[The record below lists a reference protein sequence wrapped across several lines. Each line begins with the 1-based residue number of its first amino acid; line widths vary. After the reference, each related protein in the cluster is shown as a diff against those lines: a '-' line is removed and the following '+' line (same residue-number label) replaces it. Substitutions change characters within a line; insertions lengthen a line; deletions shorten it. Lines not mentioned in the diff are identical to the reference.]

1 MLKKYLAC
9 KHIIYNE
16 KNEEKLK
23 LKRAKITKSDA
34 IRFEKGNVH
43 EREYFELLKKK
54 YSKIKNIKNLKNVNK
69 FQETLKAMKS
79 GYEVIYGG
87 WLESG
92 KWAGEFDF
100 LEINKNLKSTLGNYS
115 YEVID
120 TKNSSKIK
128 SDHIYQTGVYCDLL
142 KEAQGVLPE
151 NFYILLKNKKK
162 EKVKLNEINEVFKS
176 HKISYEK
183 FLKNGVKETKPE
195 KCSFCSLCDWE
206 NECAKEWKGKRHLN
220 QINGMNK
227 KNIKR
232 FYNSKIKTIDHLA
245 KIDPEI
251 KIVGLRD
258 EVKKKRIAQAKLQL
272 EYEKTGELKFEYIK
286 ENLNLRRGFNILP
299 QPSKCDLFFDLESV
313 PDYVIENKLEY
324 LFGIYYEEN
333 GVYPGSLG
341 VLVSDYLA
349 EIPNDPYTTLQS
361 KSSHVEELVD
371 WFYAFDSEN
380 NQVTFYPYSHTDLVL
395 AW

>member
-1 MLKKYLAC
+1 M
-9 KHIIYNE
+9 IIYNE

-87 WLESG
+87 WFESG

-151 NFYILLKNKKK
+151 NFYTDFFLSYQADQDYTFRSQYLKN
-162 EKVKLNEINEVFKS
+162 VTLSGGSAANIFGNTFINELNGNEGNNHFQGFEGDDFINGGEGQDRAIYQGNLEEYFIIPPFYTDDS
-176 HKISYEK
+176 SYQIIDILQTRDGTDHLYDIEELD
-183 FLKNGVKETKPE
+183 FNGVVHLMADLLELNDRATFPTEFALHAAAPNPFNPTTTLKYDVAQSGRVTITIY
-195 KCSFCSLCDWE
+195 
-206 NECAKEWKGKRHLN
+206 NVQGKRVRTLYDDHRSRGKYE
-220 QINGMNK
+220 ISWDGRDMNGLL
-227 KNIKR
+227 I
-232 FYNSKIKTIDHLA
+232 ST
-245 KIDPEI
+245 
-251 KIVGLRD
+251 
-258 EVKKKRIAQAKLQL
+258 
-272 EYEKTGELKFEYIK
+272 
-286 ENLNLRRGFNILP
+286 
-299 QPSKCDLFFDLESV
+299 
-313 PDYVIENKLEY
+313 
-324 LFGIYYEEN
+324 
-333 GVYPGSLG
+333 GVYF
-341 VLVSDYLA
+341 
-349 EIPNDPYTTLQS
+349 IQLQS
-361 KSSHVEELVD
+361 K
-371 WFYAFDSEN
+371 
-380 NQVTFYPYSHTDLVL
+380 TFRKTIKVL
-395 AW
+395 FLK